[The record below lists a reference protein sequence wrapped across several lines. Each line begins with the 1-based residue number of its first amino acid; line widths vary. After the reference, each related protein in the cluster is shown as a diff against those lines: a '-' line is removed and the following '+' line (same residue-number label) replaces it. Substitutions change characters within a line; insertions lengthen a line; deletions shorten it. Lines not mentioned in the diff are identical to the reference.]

1 MPKIGGPSR
10 AVAKSTRVR
19 VVFGII
25 GVGALVIAA
34 ASISHIRELFEPA
47 ALSVDEGAA
56 ARSQP
61 EQTPGTPDV
70 DAVAV
75 AAAQRSD
82 DGAGDKPPPR
92 TKRSKGN
99 AVQSETAASARKKR
113 SVARAE
119 RGAAKVVGEKRRR
132 EKAGSEKAPGTA
144 QAAAAPSAERAA
156 ASDLAAPDARS
167 TRERASAI
175 IAAAAKQAAEERWV
189 GSGRAAKLAGDAPR
203 KAGGSG
209 TANLGAPPPELPKT
223 APQCEG
229 AHVYIVTYVPDEPSA
244 SVASLALDGAQSG
257 TLRRVGQTIG
267 GYEVAAITED
277 WSGLNPTVW
286 LRRDGKLCRARLDGN
301 SKRGPSEP
309 RPAPKKRKRK
319 RRR

>member
-25 GVGALVIAA
+25 GFGALVIAA

-47 ALSVDEGAA
+47 TLSVDEGAA

-119 RGAAKVVGEKRRR
+119 RNAAKVVGEKRRR

-144 QAAAAPSAERAA
+144 QAAAAPSADRAA

-209 TANLGAPPPELPKT
+209 TSKVGAPLPELPKT

-309 RPAPKKRKRK
+309 RPAPKTRKRK